1 MLWHL
6 SPHPVLTLEPA
17 ALPSPPLIPPGSSC
31 AVSLRAA
38 GALGRPLE
46 RCMKALV
53 APALLPS
60 IGQRDC
66 DAFTC
71 LSRAIL
77 TRTSCPRPSAP
88 LSWLPVCGSQGFQGQ
103 TATPVL
109 LFQSGGHPGV
119 DMSSLCSGPSLF
131 LRIPVFPM
139 MPPGRARTESQTS
152 GQGTGKTHR

>member
-38 GALGRPLE
+38 GALGWPLE

-71 LSRAIL
+71 
-77 TRTSCPRPSAP
+77 
-88 LSWLPVCGSQGFQGQ
+88 FQGLSSHGRPARGPRLPSPGCLYVAHRGSRDKQ
-103 TATPVL
+103 PHLCFYSSLGATP
-109 LFQSGGHPGV
+109 G
-119 DMSSLCSGPSLF
+119 
-131 LRIPVFPM
+131 
-139 MPPGRARTESQTS
+139 
-152 GQGTGKTHR
+152 